1 MSYKIN
7 SPPVSG
13 HFFTKQETIF
23 DHVAWGFELKVDK
36 GNFVCITS
44 YKCVV
49 IVAIKSESG
58 QFLNT
63 GTSHSIVFTIKGH
76 KMITLLLRPKCI
88 FRSTISWTAK
98 VDYISK
104 IYRIFLSVFVLLF
117 DLDFRKV

>member
-23 DHVAWGFELKVDK
+23 DHVAWGFEIKIDK

-63 GTSHSIVFTIKGH
+63 GTSHSIVFTIKRIHHWCSVGTG
-76 KMITLLLRPKCI
+76 KSQPEGPPFQWETRRWTRGLG
-88 FRSTISWTAK
+88 FSGST
-98 VDYISK
+98 VHQ
-104 IYRIFLSVFVLLF
+104 
-117 DLDFRKV
+117 